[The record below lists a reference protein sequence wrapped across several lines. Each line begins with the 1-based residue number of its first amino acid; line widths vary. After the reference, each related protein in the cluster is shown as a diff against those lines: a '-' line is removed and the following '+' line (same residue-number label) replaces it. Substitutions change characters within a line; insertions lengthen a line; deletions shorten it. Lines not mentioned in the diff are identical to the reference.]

1 LLFEQ
6 PSRAVAEIGSKII
19 EQQVYVERGE
29 MVSIV
34 ASCGASGQ
42 CLPPIKVTF
51 LKGVK
56 GRISTGFVKCLY
68 PRLVGLKKIASSNG

>member
-1 LLFEQ
+1 
-6 PSRAVAEIGSKII
+6 
-19 EQQVYVERGE
+19 

-42 CLPPIKVTF
+42 YVPPIKVRF
-51 LKGVK
+51 LKEVK

-68 PRLVGLKKIASSNG
+68 PRLVGLMKIASSNG